1 MKPVGPRRNIARL
14 SIAFDAN
21 VGCYYYWKPT
31 IVASAPQLAATNNK
45 LAAETDRST
54 TRLAINWQL
63 EQA

>member
-21 VGCYYYWKPT
+21 VGCYYYLT

-45 LAAETDRST
+45 LAAEIDRST